1 VTPKLLRFS
10 TEQESITRPV
20 EYRPGEMDPGR
31 GARGPCAGCRAPFST
46 PVTRSPRSRGDGIIR
61 DASVQIRT
69 YQALTVATASAA
81 YLLILLGGL
90 VRISGAG
97 LACPDWPLCHG
108 RIVPPLEGPVLI
120 EYMHRLVAASV
131 SLLVVLTTAAAVGVR
146 TRVPG
151 AVAMASSAI
160 AIVAVQI
167 ILGALTVKLRLS
179 PALVTVHLGVAN
191 LFLAVLLIQAVGAL
205 RGTAGAPPAT
215 PSFRRLTYAA
225 MAATYVMI
233 LIGGYVASSGAG
245 LACPD
250 LPLCRGASAMPGDP
264 GAHAHMLHRGWSLV
278 VLVVVL
284 AAARAASRTGWP
296 AVAVTGRVAAGLVA
310 AQFALGILNV
320 ATRLAPA
327 VRVAHLGMAALLFGT
342 LVVLSRLVAPAPK
355 PIEAAPA
362 RKTSRAL
369 PIAGGSIDEPAR
381 TLPWTSARG
390 YAVLRGTARTA
401 GDYLALMK
409 PRIIMLLLVTTA
421 TTMIVASPHRVDIG
435 VLLLTLL
442 GGTLAAGSANA
453 FNMFADRDIDAVMQ
467 RTCLRP
473 VPAGRIRPIHALG
486 FGVATGV
493 LSVAVMA
500 WGVNTLSA
508 VLSTAG
514 ILFYVGVY
522 TLWLKRTT
530 PQNIVIGGAAGAVPP
545 LVGWA
550 AATGHLALPA
560 LVLFAIVFFW
570 TPPHF
575 WALALGKTEDYRAA
589 GVPMLPLVRG
599 VEETRKQILLYSLVL
614 AATTLLLYIPLHTC
628 GALYLGAA
636 LLLDGVFVGLAALV
650 ARGRTSWAA
659 PALFGY
665 SILYLGLLFGA
676 MVIDRLILG

>member
-1 VTPKLLRFS
+1 M
-10 TEQESITRPV
+10 
-20 EYRPGEMDPGR
+20 G
-31 GARGPCAGCRAPFST
+31 
-46 PVTRSPRSRGDGIIR
+46 R
-61 DASVQIRT
+61 DASFQMRAYRT
-69 YQALTVATASAA
+69 LAVATAASA
-81 YLLILLGGL
+81 YLLILLGGV

-108 RIVPPLEGPVLI
+108 RIVPPLEGPILI
-120 EYMHRLVAASV
+120 EYSHRLVAASV
-131 SLLVVLTTAAAVGVR
+131 SLLVVLTAAAAFAVR
-146 TRVPG
+146 TRVAG
-151 AVAMASSAI
+151 AATMAMFALV
-160 AIVAVQI
+160 IVAVQI
-167 ILGALTVKLRLS
+167 ILGALTVKLQLT

-191 LFLAVLLIQAVGAL
+191 LFLAALVVQAVGAP
-205 RGTAGAPPAT
+205 RGPADAPPAP
-215 PSFRRLTYAA
+215 PSFRRLAHAA

-250 LPLCRGASAMPGDP
+250 LPLCRGVSGVPGDA
-264 GAHAHMLHRGWSLV
+264 GAHVHMLHRGWSLV
-278 VLVVVL
+278 VLGLVL

-296 AVAVTGRVAAGLVA
+296 AAVMSGRVAAILVT
-310 AQFALGILNV
+310 AQLALGILNV
-320 ATRLAPA
+320 TTRLAPA
-327 VRVAHLGMAALLFGT
+327 VRVAHLGVAALLFGV
-342 LVVLSRLVAPAPK
+342 LVVLSRLAAPTPT
-355 PIEAAPA
+355 PVEAARA
-362 RKTSRAL
+362 RKTARAL
-369 PIAGGSIDEPAR
+369 PIAGGSVDEPTR
-381 TLPWTSARG
+381 TLPWAAGRGSA
-390 YAVLRGTARTA
+390 AMLRGAARTA

-421 TTMIVASPHRVDIG
+421 TTMIVATPHGVRID

-473 VPAGRIRPIHALG
+473 VPSGRLRPTQALA

-500 WGVNTLSA
+500 WGVNLLSA
-508 VLSTAG
+508 LLSTAG
-514 ILFYVGVY
+514 IVFYVVVY

-560 LVLFAIVFFW
+560 FVLFAIVFFW

-575 WALALGKTEDYRAA
+575 WALALGKTDDYRAA
-589 GVPMLPLVRG
+589 GVPMLPVVRG
-599 VEETRKQILLYSLVL
+599 PVETRKQILLYSLVL
-614 AATTLLLYIPLHTC
+614 AATTLVLYTPLHTC
-628 GALYLGAA
+628 GHLYLAAA
-636 LLLDGVFVGLAALV
+636 LVLNALFVGLALTV
-650 ARGRTSWAA
+650 ARGRAAWAA

-665 SILYLGLLFGA
+665 SILYLALLFGA
-676 MVIDRLILG
+676 MVMDRLILG